1 MCSPSP
7 PLPRPG
13 NQRVPSQCLELHFYP
28 IISYLHPDLSSR
40 RVRYKK
46 TKGIFIKFTGL
57 VFFYMS
63 SILGTGRQCRGTQGA
78 RTQSCDPYPYDLAP
92 CPSNKRIQVTEPERS
107 WNLLGLFW
115 AELPPRWSPA
125 RLAWACH
132 EEEERY
138 MVSSNGRAVSLI
150 FQLGL

>member
-1 MCSPSP
+1 MLPKASPSMARESSCP
-7 PLPRPG
+7 IPVPGTSLLYDHLLLAPRSFIQKG
-13 NQRVPSQCLELHFYP
+13 QVQKDQRHFYK
-28 IISYLHPDLSSR
+28 IYR
-40 RVRYKK
+40 
-46 TKGIFIKFTGL
+46 

-63 SILGTGRQCRGTQGA
+63 SILGTGGHCRGTQGA
-78 RTQSCDPYPYDLAP
+78 CTQSCDPYPYDLAP

-115 AELPPRWSPA
+115 AELPPRWSPT

-138 MVSSNGRAVSLI
+138 MVSGNGRAVSLI